1 MTINRAYRSHQV
13 QGAGPLGLVLLTYDA
28 LIRNL
33 NFARDAAIAGD
44 YAAQADYSM
53 QAVSA
58 LLELISSLDH
68 EAGGQIASSLGSLYA
83 YMYQRLMESQTG
95 DTVVDTLTEVMS
107 LAGTLR
113 EGWQNL
119 SDQQQTAPQ
128 RQFAGAVA

>member
-13 QGAGPLGLVLLTYDA
+13 QGAGPLGLVLLTYDV

-83 YMYQRLMESQTG
+83 YMYRRLMESQMG
-95 DTVVDTLTEVMS
+95 DTIDTLAEVMS
-107 LAGTLR
+107 LAETLR

-119 SDQQQTAPQ
+119 SDQQQSAPQ

>member
-13 QGAGPLGLVLLTYDA
+13 QGAGPLGLVLLTYDV

-33 NFARDAAIAGD
+33 NFARDAAIAAD

-68 EAGGQIASSLGSLYA
+68 EAGGQVASSLGSMYA
-83 YMYQRLMESQTG
+83 YMYRRLMESQLA
-95 DTVVDTLTEVMS
+95 DTIDTLSEVMS
-107 LAGTLR
+107 LAETLR

-119 SDQQQTAPQ
+119 SDQQQAAPQ

>member
-13 QGAGPLGLVLLTYDA
+13 QGAGPLGLVLLTYDV

-33 NFARDAAIAGD
+33 NFARDAAIAAD
-44 YAAQADYSM
+44 YTAQADYSM
-53 QAVSA
+53 QATSA

-68 EAGGQIASSLGSLYA
+68 EAGGQVASSLGSLYA
-83 YMYQRLMESQTG
+83 YMYRRLMEGQVN
-95 DTVVDTLTEVMS
+95 DTVDALTEVMA

-119 SDQQQTAPQ
+119 SDQQQAVPQ

>member
-33 NFARDAAIAGD
+33 NFARDAAIAAD

-68 EAGGQIASSLGSLYA
+68 EAGGQVASSLGSMYA
-83 YMYQRLMESQTG
+83 YMYRRLMESQTG
-95 DTVVDTLTEVMS
+95 DTIDAMTEVMA
-107 LAGTLR
+107 LAETLR
-113 EGWQNL
+113 EGWQGL
-119 SDQQQTAPQ
+119 SDQQQPAAQ
-128 RQFAGAVA
+128 RQFTGAVA

>member
-1 MTINRAYRSHQV
+1 MTVNRAYRSHQV
-13 QGAGPLGLVLLTYDA
+13 QGAGPLGLVLLTYDV

-33 NFARDAAIAGD
+33 NFARDAAIATD

-68 EAGGQIASSLGSLYA
+68 EAGGQVASSLGGLYA
-83 YMYQRLMESQTG
+83 YMYRRLMESQLSNTI
-95 DTVVDTLTEVMS
+95 DALSEVMS
-107 LAGTLR
+107 LAETLR

-119 SDQQQTAPQ
+119 SDQQQAAPQ

>member
-1 MTINRAYRSHQV
+1 MTANRAYRSNQV

-33 NFARDAAIAGD
+33 NYARDAAIAAD

-83 YMYQRLMESQTG
+83 YMYRRLMESQVN
-95 DTVVDTLTEVMS
+95 DTIDTLTEVMS
-107 LAGTLR
+107 LAATLR
-113 EGWQNL
+113 EGWQQL
-119 SDQQQTAPQ
+119 SDQQQAAPQ
-128 RQFAGAVA
+128 GQFAGAVA

>member
-1 MTINRAYRSHQV
+1 MTIARAYRSHQV

-28 LIRNL
+28 LIQNL
-33 NFARDAAIAGD
+33 NLARDAAIGAD

-68 EAGGQIASSLGSLYA
+68 EVGGSISPSLGSLYT
-83 YMYQRLMESQTG
+83 YMYRRLMEGQTSN
-95 DTVVDTLTEVMS
+95 TVDALSEVIA
-107 LAGTLR
+107 LAETLR

-119 SDQQQTAPQ
+119 SDQQQVVSQ